1 MANIKQI
8 PSVGIIGCGFV
19 GTAFL
24 NGFKYF
30 TDVKAYDKF
39 KRIHSWRH
47 LPMVEVVQQDVLFV
61 CVPTPEAEDGSCD
74 TSIVMKVLKDISEIS
89 SENKPVLIKSTIPPE
104 FCSAAQSS
112 FENLEVIHSPEF
124 LTQRLA
130 DIEFATQNRVILG
143 RDEGVSPVVVELFE
157 KVFLS
162 IQVIQTTWK
171 VAALLKYGLNTFF
184 ATKVSFFNELAQIC
198 EASGVDYEEVSALIR
213 NDGRVHRHGIDVPGH
228 DGKRGFGGA
237 CFPKDIKALQAIAKA
252 VGVDPKVITAAIEK
266 NSEVREP
273 EKEDK

>member
-1 MANIKQI
+1 MQNV

-19 GTAFL
+19 GSAFL

-30 TDVKAYDKF
+30 TDVKVYDKF
-39 KRIHSWRH
+39 KKIHSLR
-47 LPMVEVVQQDVLFV
+47 EVVQQDVLFV
-61 CVPTPEAEDGSCD
+61 CVPTPESENGSCD
-74 TSIVMKVLKDISEIS
+74 TSIVQGVLKDISEIA
-89 SENKPVLIKSTIPPE
+89 SEGKPVLIKSTIPPE
-104 FCSAAQSS
+104 FCPDIQSI
-112 FENLEVIHSPEF
+112 FRNLEIIHSPEF

-143 RDEGVSPVVVELFE
+143 RDGGVSPVVVELFE

-171 VAALLKYGLNTFF
+171 IAALLKYGLNTFF

-198 EASGVDYEEVSALIR
+198 EASGVDYNEVSKLIR

-228 DGKRGFGGA
+228 DGKRGFGGS
-237 CFPKDIKALQAIAKA
+237 CFLKDIRALQAIARA
-252 VGVDPKVITAAIEK
+252 VGVEPKVLTAVIEK
-266 NSEVREP
+266 NFEVRGS
-273 EKEDK
+273 